1 MRKYIYLLKP
11 IYTCMKKGS
20 KHSEETKR
28 KMRARANREPRP
40 AEVKEKISETKRQGF
55 HPFRGKELTEEHR
68 RNISIGMKR
77 RRQQNDSENS
87 EQES

>member
-1 MRKYIYLLKP
+1 
-11 IYTCMKKGS
+11 MKKGS

-40 AEVKEKISETKRQGF
+40 VEVKEKISETKKNGY
-55 HPFRGKELTEEHR
+55 HPFRGRALTEEHR

-77 RRQQNDSENS
+77 RRQSDNNGKDTVE
-87 EQES
+87 E